1 MATTTRPV
9 IVLARKEKRSVTGK
23 ITPQK
28 NNAKSRRLAKQM
40 AFWDRKRAEH
50 EAKPKSRSVSRI
62 IDSVVRIVNEN
73 DIYARIIMELK
84 KYVSSDNRSG
94 SCCMS
99 DVALYSTK
107 TKSRRWLESGGIT
120 ARA

>member
-9 IVLARKEKRSVTGK
+9 IVLGRKSSATGK
-23 ITPQK
+23 MKPQK
-28 NNAKSRRLAKQM
+28 DNAKSRRLAKQM

-62 IDSVVRIVNEN
+62 IDSIVRIVNEN

-84 KYVSSDNRSG
+84 KYVSSDNGSG

-99 DVALYSTK
+99 DVALYSTR